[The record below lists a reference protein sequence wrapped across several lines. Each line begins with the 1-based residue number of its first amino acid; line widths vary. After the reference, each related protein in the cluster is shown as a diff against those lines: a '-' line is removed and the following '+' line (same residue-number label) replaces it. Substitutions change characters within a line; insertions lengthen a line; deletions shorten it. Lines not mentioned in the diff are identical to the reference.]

1 MVNEVGTDVYRLVGS
16 ERYSAKGGMALL
28 EAGWLLAEKGS
39 EAVVFEGDE
48 RVMKDLQVLA
58 ANNYCED
65 QEIPRELSYLRILLN
80 R

>member
-1 MVNEVGTDVYRLVGS
+1 VGS
-16 ERYSAKGGMALL
+16 ERYSAKSVMALL

-39 EAVVFEGDE
+39 ETVVFEGDE

-58 ANNYCED
+58 ASNYCED
-65 QEIPRELSYLRILLN
+65 QEIPHELSYLRILLN